1 MKKKNKNIKAV
12 MAIIVIFMVFSIAAG
27 IVAVVENTAAKV
39 QESSSQAVTE
49 SIDNVSSE
57 ISESTNM
64 ANSASTAD
72 SSSKIAESEE
82 SSSAES
88 ASEESASQSSSAS
101 SSAESES
108 ASATATPEPT
118 VQSTTQPTAIPT
130 IQPTQP
136 PQNVPV
142 TTQIKAMWISY
153 LEFQSVN
160 FSSKSAFVSDMT
172 KMFANCADM
181 GLNTVIVQV
190 RPFGDALYNS
200 TVFPASHLI
209 TGTQGASI
217 NYDPLEEMVR
227 IAHSQGL
234 KIEAWVNPYRVR
246 LSNKMPDNI
255 AKNNPANNTD
265 LVFEANGGVYYNPA
279 LTEVQDLVVTGI
291 EEIVRNYDVDGI
303 HLDDYFYPATD
314 AYLDEAQYK
323 ASGTR
328 LSQANWRRENVNTL
342 VRKIYSKIKSIDS
355 SVTFGISPQGNN
367 DNNYNVQYSDVNLW
381 LANEGYVDYI
391 MPQLYW
397 GFGYLT
403 ASGRTDYQFVKL
415 CEQWENYPRA
425 TSVKLYI
432 GLGAYRIGD
441 GDGGANDQSEWQR
454 GDNLMRM
461 ISTVNSIDG
470 IDGFALYR
478 YDNLFKNSKYA
489 SLAQSEVENISELLN

>member
-12 MAIIVIFMVFSIAAG
+12 MAVMVVFMVFSLAAG

-39 QESSSQAVTE
+39 QDSSSQQVTHSE
-49 SIDNVSSE
+49 ENVSSTISEKSDTVISTSTDDNSYE
-57 ISESTNM
+57 ISESEG
-64 ANSASTAD
+64 
-72 SSSKIAESEE
+72 SSSQSSPE
-82 SSSAES
+82 SSSAT
-88 ASEESASQSSSAS
+88 
-101 SSAESES
+101 SES
-108 ASATATPEPT
+108 VSATVTPQPT
-118 VQSTTQPTAIPT
+118 VQPTAKPT
-130 IQPTQP
+130 VQPAQS
-136 PQNVPV
+136 PQNVAV
-142 TTQIKAMWISY
+142 TSQIKAMWISY

-160 FSSKSAFVSDMT
+160 FSSKSAFVQDMT

-190 RPFGDALYNS
+190 RPFGDAMYNS
-200 TVFPASHLI
+200 AVFPTSHLI

-217 NYDPLEEMVR
+217 SYDPLEEMVR
-227 IAHSQGL
+227 IAHSKGL
-234 KIEAWVNPYRVR
+234 RIEAWVNPYRVR

-255 AKNNPANNTD
+255 AANNPANNTE
-265 LVFEANGGVYYNPA
+265 LVFEANGGIYYNPA
-279 LTEVQDLVVTGI
+279 LTEVQDLVVAGI

-314 AYLDEAQYK
+314 TYLDEVQYK
-323 ASGTR
+323 ASGTT

-425 TSVKLYI
+425 SSVKLYI

-489 SLAQSEVENISELLN
+489 ALAHSEVENISELLN